1 MAAPLEKPQL
11 HNAVERGVWSEVTR
25 ARREGVPWSEI
36 TNAQGIRAL
45 HQAILIGETP
55 IVRHMLDWD
64 APPGPYQTKGGQTHS
79 PLWAAISRHKDEVA
93 EMLVRAGAE
102 CDLSDP
108 FDPANRDIPPLVGA
122 SVRRMPKTTTALL
135 HCGADFLG
143 LTSDQ
148 RLLIFKSWLTGLSL
162 NTPDSHLA
170 VQALDDTG
178 WFPQP
183 DEARALDDLM
193 REAGS
198 QLTGKP
204 LQTLERLRAS
214 WRERR
219 SKRSSVDQ
227 TAAPT
232 IRHAQHRDRP

>member
-1 MAAPLEKPQL
+1 MAASFEKPQL

-45 HQAILIGETP
+45 HQAVLVGETP
-55 IVRHMLDWD
+55 IVRYMLDWD
-64 APPGPYQTKGGQTHS
+64 APPGQYQTKGGQRHS
-79 PLWAAISRHKDEVA
+79 PLWAAISRHRDDVA

-102 CDLSDP
+102 CDLGDP
-108 FDPANRDIPPLVGA
+108 FDPANRGVPPLVGS
-122 SVRRMPKTTTALL
+122 SVRRMPQTTMALL

-143 LTSDQ
+143 LTPEQ

-162 NTPDSHLA
+162 NTPGSLLA

-198 QLTGKP
+198 QLSGEA

-219 SKRSSVDQ
+219 SKRSVPNQ
-227 TAAPT
+227 TATAPV
-232 IRHAQHRDRP
+232 RHALHRERP